1 MAKHHLDTKTA
12 LSTVDPV
19 WTRIRDEAEDIVQ
32 REPEL
37 ATFIYSSVLHH
48 DRLEDAVVHRI
59 AERLD
64 HSALSGDLIRDRK
77 STRLNSSHI
86 QKSRMPSSA

>member
-1 MAKHHLDTKTA
+1 MRRRPYRPSIL
-12 LSTVDPV
+12 
-19 WTRIRDEAEDIVQ
+19 WTRIRDEAEAIVQ

-59 AERLD
+59 AER
-64 HSALSGDLIRDRK
+64 
-77 STRLNSSHI
+77 
-86 QKSRMPSSA
+86 